1 MSRSELT
8 FNIHDG
14 PVEAIIHGHRCGILR
29 TEDYSNIAQCDTLED
44 MKLHLASTDYGNFL
58 QNEAHLTSKVIT
70 ERALEKLVAEF
81 NDLRCNADQPLAEF
95 MDYITYE
102 YMIANVLKIISGA
115 RSGRETLELLYKCH
129 PLGIFEGMG
138 ALTSATSFEDMY
150 EGQGGLIDSPLGK
163 FFQRTGAFAKRKDFD
178 ELGMEYIRST
188 LHKNYLECFYDF
200 VMNLGG
206 TTWEVMKEILEFE
219 ADRFVITLTRN
230 TYEVKELQ
238 PEDRERLYPAFGT
251 LSHIHEDLSKTYND
265 DELKERLR
273 SFPEFF
279 DMLEG
284 ERLGGDDS
292 RMSGLETK
300 FMQRA
305 VEFHKDSLSRQFHY
319 GGFYSWVKLKELE
332 VNNLM
337 WISECISQNMR
348 HRIAEYVP
356 IY

>member
-163 FFQRTGAFAKRKDFD
+163 FFQRTGAFAKRT
-178 ELGMEYIRST
+178 GSAQQCTSHASASASSHYIV
-188 LHKNYLECFYDF
+188 YF
-200 VMNLGG
+200 
-206 TTWEVMKEILEFE
+206 
-219 ADRFVITLTRN
+219 
-230 TYEVKELQ
+230 
-238 PEDRERLYPAFGT
+238 
-251 LSHIHEDLSKTYND
+251 
-265 DELKERLR
+265 
-273 SFPEFF
+273 
-279 DMLEG
+279 
-284 ERLGGDDS
+284 
-292 RMSGLETK
+292 
-300 FMQRA
+300 
-305 VEFHKDSLSRQFHY
+305 
-319 GGFYSWVKLKELE
+319 
-332 VNNLM
+332 
-337 WISECISQNMR
+337 
-348 HRIAEYVP
+348 
-356 IY
+356 